1 MVRTVN
7 EQEYAERRNAIL
19 DVTQQLVDTKGYEQ
33 MAIQDILDTLQI
45 SKGAFYHYFDSKAAL
60 LFALVER
67 KGDQIEQI
75 VLPIVQDP
83 KLSAMD
89 KLVRYFGTLNQFKLE
104 HKQMAFALM
113 RIWYADENAI
123 VRHKIY
129 MIQVKRLVPWLTQII
144 AQGVEEGVFTTRY
157 PEQAARMVISLMN
170 DMGDA
175 ISSLYLKEGEIS
187 DSPQITQIAAATVD
201 GLERV
206 LGAQSGCLQ
215 ESWREALAQW

>member
-45 SKGAFYHYFDSKAAL
+45 SKGAFYHYFNSKADL

-67 KGDQIEQI
+67 WGDRIEQI

-83 KLSAMD
+83 NLSALD
-89 KLVRYFGTLNQFKLE
+89 KFARYFSQVNQFKLE

-113 RIWYADENAI
+113 RVWYADENAI

-129 MIQVKRLVPWLTQII
+129 MIQVKRLVPLLTQII
-144 AQGVEEGVFTTRY
+144 SQGVEEGIFKTPY
-157 PEQAARMVISLMN
+157 PEQAARMMITLMN
-170 DMGDA
+170 DLGYAFAAFHFEEGM
-175 ISSLYLKEGEIS
+175 ISE
-187 DSPQITQIAAATVD
+187 SPQIARIAAATVD

-215 ESWREALAQW
+215 ESWREALSQW